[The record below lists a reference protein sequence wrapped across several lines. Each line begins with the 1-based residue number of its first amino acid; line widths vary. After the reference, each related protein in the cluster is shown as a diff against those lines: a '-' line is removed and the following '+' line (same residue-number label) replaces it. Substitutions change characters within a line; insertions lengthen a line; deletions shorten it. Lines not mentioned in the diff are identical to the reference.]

1 MACAN
6 FTVIGLQWGDE
17 GKGKVVD
24 RLAEASRYVVRYCG
38 GANAGHT
45 IVVDGERFAL
55 HLIPCGILRPATINI
70 IGNGVVFDPVV
81 AADEITHLRGR
92 GIQVSSKNL
101 LISRTAHLVMPWHKA
116 EDAASEQALAG
127 QKIGTTARGI
137 GPCYAD
143 KARRSTAIRAEDLLD
158 AKLLAGKIAEIGAM
172 KNKLLAA
179 LFGGGP
185 LDLAAI
191 TKEYTRLGELFG
203 SMIADTGGI
212 LRKANA
218 AGERILF
225 EGGQGSMLDIDH
237 GTYPFVTSSSV
248 TACGVSAGAGVPP
261 SAVGRVVGL
270 CKAYTTRV
278 GSGPFP
284 TEQDNQTGQYI
295 RERGREYGTT
305 TGRPRRC
312 GWLDLFAVRY
322 TADLS
327 DVAEVALALLDVLGG
342 LKEVKI
348 CTGYKVGGKSVE
360 AFDPTLLGVAQ
371 PVYEMLEGWDE
382 DVSEYRS
389 YGQLPAAARK
399 YVDRVEA
406 ILGRPVGVIGVG
418 PQREQ
423 MIAHHTQVPELASIT
438 GK

>member
-1 MACAN
+1 MASAN

-45 IVVDGERFAL
+45 IVVGGERFAL
-55 HLIPCGILRPATINI
+55 HLIPCGILRPGTVNV
-70 IGNGVVFDPVV
+70 IGNGVVFDPPV
-81 AADEITHLRGR
+81 AMEEITNLRGR
-92 GIQVSSKNL
+92 GVSIGPENL

-116 EDAASEQALAG
+116 EDAASEQALGCA
-127 QKIGTTARGI
+127 KIGTTARGI

-143 KARRSTAIRAEDLLD
+143 KARRSTALRAEDLLD
-158 AKLLAGKIAEIGAM
+158 AAALAAKIRTIGQVKNTMLAAVYGGEPLNIDAIAEQ
-172 KNKLLAA
+172 
-179 LFGGGP
+179 
-185 LDLAAI
+185 
-191 TKEYTRLGELFG
+191 YVSLGREFAP
-203 SMIADTGGI
+203 MIADTGGL
-212 LRKANA
+212 LRKANTA
-218 AGERILF
+218 AQRILF

-248 TACGVSAGAGVPP
+248 TACGVPAGAGVPP

-270 CKAYTTRV
+270 VKAYTTRV

-284 TEQDNQTGQYI
+284 TEQDNEIGNYI
-295 RERGREYGTT
+295 RKRGREYGTT

-342 LKEVKI
+342 LKEVRI
-348 CTGYKVGGKSVE
+348 CTAYRVDGRLVE
-360 AFDPTLLGVAQ
+360 AFDPTLLGVAE
-371 PVYEMLEGWDE
+371 PVYETLPGWDA
-382 DVSEYRS
+382 DL
-389 YGQLPAAARK
+389 GQCRTFADLPDAARR

-418 PQREQ
+418 PEREQ
-423 MIAHHTQVPELASIT
+423 MIAHHTEVPELAELR
-438 GK
+438 

>member
-45 IVVDGERFAL
+45 IVVGGQRFAL
-55 HLIPCGILRPATINI
+55 HLIPCGILRPSTVNV
-70 IGNGVVFDPVV
+70 IGNGVVFDPPV
-81 AADEITHLRGR
+81 AMEEITRLRAR
-92 GIQVSSKNL
+92 GVSVGPENL

-116 EDAASEQALAG
+116 EDAASEQALGDA
-127 QKIGTTARGI
+127 KIGTTARGI

-158 AKLLAGKIAEIGAM
+158 AAALTEKIRTIGQR
-172 KNKLLAA
+172 KNTLLAA
-179 LFGGGP
+179 LYGAEP
-185 LDLAAI
+185 LNLNAI
-191 TKEYTRLGELFG
+191 AEQYATLGREFAP
-203 SMIADTGGI
+203 MIADTGGL

-218 AGERILF
+218 AGKRILF

-248 TACGVSAGAGVPP
+248 TACGVPAGAGVPP

-270 CKAYTTRV
+270 VKAYTTRV

-284 TEQDNQTGQYI
+284 TEQDNETGNYI
-295 RERGREYGTT
+295 RQRGREYGTT

-342 LKEVKI
+342 LKEVRI
-348 CTGYKVGGKSVE
+348 CTGYRVAGRCVE
-360 AFDPTLLGVAQ
+360 AFDPTLLGVAE
-371 PVYEMLEGWDE
+371 PVYETLAGWE
-382 DVSEYRS
+382 AEL
-389 YGQLPAAARK
+389 GQCRTFADLPDAARR

-418 PQREQ
+418 PEREQ
-423 MIAHHTQVPELASIT
+423 MIAHHTEVPELAELR
-438 GK
+438 